1 MWSFLDEERLINME
15 IELNTLVEIFSPG
28 EVRDHD
34 ASKSVDQ
41 TKDGDTDECEPPEPE
56 DKEVLLV
63 EQIVG
68 EDAEV
73 VGPVDGSCRRTD
85 PDVAGNLEAK
95 RGECLKEP
103 KESEQILATRVVELR
118 RRYIRSARN
127 NTGLEMKLKK

>member
-1 MWSFLDEERLINME
+1 MTRKPKLEFQ
-15 IELNTLVEIFSPG
+15 FSPR
-28 EVRDHD
+28 EVGDHD
-34 ASKSVDQ
+34 PCKSEDEPE
-41 TKDGDTDECEPPEPE
+41 DGDADEGEPPEPE
-56 DKEVLLV
+56 DEEVLLV
-63 EQIVG
+63 EQVVG

-95 RGECLKEP
+95 GGECLKEP